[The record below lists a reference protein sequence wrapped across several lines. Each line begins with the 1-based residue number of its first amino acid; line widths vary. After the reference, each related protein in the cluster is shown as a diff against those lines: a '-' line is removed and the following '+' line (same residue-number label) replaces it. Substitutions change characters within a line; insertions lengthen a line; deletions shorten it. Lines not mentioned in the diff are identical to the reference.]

1 MHKNKRP
8 TIKDIARESG
18 FSHATVSRVLNKKG
32 RFYSEKT
39 SKEIEK
45 IAKRLNYTPNAIA
58 RYLKNRKT
66 KVIAYLIPESHSFY
80 FSIYNGV
87 REVAEKYG
95 YNILIMSSEYDM
107 KRENLNIKTLLE
119 NRVVGVIIA
128 STMINERQITLLRD
142 SGLPIV
148 LVDREENY
156 KNISNVVINN
166 EEISFLGTSH
176 LIELGHEKIA
186 YISGPL
192 DILNYKKRFLGY
204 RRALKENKIEFDNS
218 LVFIMKSLK
227 WLTTYG
233 RDYRMIKNII
243 IDNKE
248 ITALFIISETLPIVA
263 IKIAR
268 DSCLR
273 IPQDLAILGFNELPI
288 SKYIVPPIS
297 SIVLPTKEMGCK
309 AMNILLK
316 MMEDSQ
322 YKEFLELKSE
332 LMVRESTI
340 AARKS
345 KKSEKFIDIQDK

>member
-1 MHKNKRP
+1 M
-8 TIKDIARESG
+8 AR
-18 FSHATVSRVLNKKG
+18 HLR
-32 RFYSEKT
+32 
-39 SKEIEK
+39 
-45 IAKRLNYTPNAIA
+45 
-58 RYLKNRKT
+58 NRKT

-87 REVAEKYG
+87 REVAEKHG
-95 YNILIMSSEYDM
+95 YNILIMCSEYDM
-107 KRENLNIKTLLE
+107 GRENLNIKTLLE
-119 NRVVGVIIA
+119 NRVEGVIIA
-128 STMINERQITLLRD
+128 SMMINERQITLLRD

-148 LVDREENY
+148 LVDREDNY
-156 KNISNVVINN
+156 KDISNVVINN

-204 RRALKENKIEFDNS
+204 KRALRENKIEFDNS
-218 LVFIMKSLK
+218 LVFIMESLE
-227 WLTTYG
+227 WLTTYD
-233 RDYRMIKNII
+233 RDYEMIKNII

-248 ITALFIISETLPIVA
+248 ITAMFIISQSLPIVA

-268 DSCLR
+268 DLCLK
-273 IPQDLAILGFNELPI
+273 IPQDLSILGFNELSI

-297 SIVLPTKEMGCK
+297 SIVLPTKEMGSK

-316 MMEDSQ
+316 MMKDSQ
-322 YKEFLELKSE
+322 YKEFLVLKSE
-332 LMVRESTI
+332 LIVRESTT

-345 KKSEKFIDIQDK
+345 KI